1 MNKQFSILEW
11 IYDNHNNFPLK
22 SGKIYQ
28 AYQET
33 EEYDAGQNSF
43 SELLSKL
50 HDKGFLE
57 KLDYGVYD
65 ISENGENRVLT
76 LRGKNLDEFKTPENY
91 GEVVDELIAFLM
103 EEKDD
108 DIHRNLIEN
117 SALKISLE
125 EIDRFNSDVVYEFM
139 RENFESFVDAFD
151 EALSEVV
158 MDSETPE
165 WEFVPDLE
173 YLDTDLQ
180 DAKASEMIGEPVIIE
195 GLVRKTTE
203 MRPEVVSAV
212 FECTQCGAQYE
223 KEQDSAQLKSPY
235 KCRDCGSKTFEE
247 VDKNLIDAI
256 SFEVSQRDEKETVI
270 ECSYRNATPQDSK
283 RLMSGKRVKVLAV
296 PRETALK
303 KNSKKLKVWLDVH
316 SYQLTERK
324 VEGSEYGSEER
335 EKVIRKI
342 EEADNPFEKYWQSL
356 APQVADRELPKK
368 CIAVG
373 TMGAPELDNQDAE
386 FGRIH
391 VGLVSNPGMAKSGLL
406 KSVRNIFNNVY
417 LSAGG
422 NATGTA
428 LTASAEQTDGGE
440 WELIAG
446 KVVFA
451 DKGFLQID
459 EFDKFNKGELV
470 KLNSAIEDGYFP
482 VDKGTIRAE
491 LPGRATVML
500 SGNFQR
506 KLDQHTKPYE
516 VLPEKGQGLYDRIPL
531 LCAITEN
538 SSEVTSKVIENYSNG
553 PHSEVFEPYFTE
565 KELRIFRDLG
575 QDYSP
580 QVTRDAQEYV
590 KTFYEGSSGYSEG
603 EVRGKSMRPLVNLMK
618 ITMAMARFD
627 LSDKATEKHAK
638 QACRLFREAR
648 NSLGLDLGEKPS
660 EKMDVHRIDE
670 KLRENSEE
678 ETVMKE
684 KDLVGRVRD
693 ELDVDR
699 QYVEDRLES
708 LKSEGEFNELSQE
721 KIEVLS

>member
-1 MNKQFSILEW
+1 MNEQFSLLEW
-11 IYDNHNNFPLK
+11 IYDNQENFPLK

-33 EEYDAGQNSF
+33 EDYDAGQNSF

-57 KLDYGVYD
+57 KPDYGVYD

-76 LRGKNLDEFKTPENY
+76 LRGKDLDEFKTPENY
-91 GEVVDELIAFLM
+91 EEVVDELIAFLM

-108 DIHRNLIEN
+108 EVHRNLMEN
-117 SALKISLE
+117 SALQISLE

-158 MDSETPE
+158 MNSGAPE
-165 WEFVPDLE
+165 WEFLPDLE

-180 DAKASEMIGEPVIIE
+180 DAKGSEMIDEPVIIE

-212 FECTQCGAQYE
+212 FECTQCGDRYE

-235 KCRDCGSKTFEE
+235 KCDCGSKKFEC

-270 ECSYRNATPQDSK
+270 DCSYKNATSEDAK
-283 RLMSGKRVKVLAV
+283 KLMSGKRVKLLAV

-303 KNSKKLKVWLDVH
+303 KNSKKLKVWLEVH

-324 VEGSEYGSEER
+324 LEGSEYGDEER
-335 EKVIRKI
+335 KEVIKKV
-342 EEADNPFEKYWQSL
+342 EEAENPFKKYWKSL
-356 APQVADRELPKK
+356 APQVAARELPKK

-373 TMGAPELDNQDAE
+373 TMGAPVIENQDAE

-391 VGLVSNPGMAKSGLL
+391 VGFVSNPGMAKSGLL
-406 KSVRNIFNNVY
+406 KSVRNTFNNVY

-428 LTASAEQTDGGE
+428 LTASAEQSDGGE

-459 EFDKFNKGELV
+459 EFDKFDKGELV

-506 KLDQHTKPYE
+506 KLDTHTKPYE
-516 VLPEKGQGLYDRIPL
+516 ILPEKGQGLYDRIPL

-538 SSEVTSKVIENYSNG
+538 SSEVTNKVIENYANG
-553 PHSEVFEPYFTE
+553 PNSEVFDPYFTE
-565 KELRIFRDLG
+565 KELRIYRDLG
-575 QDYSP
+575 QNYSP
-580 QVTRDAQEYV
+580 EVTPEAQKHV
-590 KTFYEGSSGYSEG
+590 KKFYEGSSGYSDEG
-603 EVRGKSMRPLVNLMK
+603 VRGKSMRPLVNLMK

-627 LSDKATEKHAK
+627 LSEEATTEHAE
-638 QACRLFREAR
+638 QACKLFREAR
-648 NSLGLDLGEKPS
+648 HSLGLDLGEKPS
-660 EKMDVHRIDE
+660 ERMDIHKIDE
-670 KLRENSEE
+670 KLKENSKEETIMEE
-678 ETVMKE
+678 EE
-684 KDLVGRVRD
+684 LVGRVLD

-699 QYVEDRLES
+699 SYVRERLDT
-708 LKSEGEFNELSQE
+708 LKSEGEFQE
-721 KIEVLS
+721 IGQGEIEVLS